1 MDDLLLS
8 VKKTEDSLL
17 RLKQQRKAAAGQA
30 NTVCMA
36 KSNEI
41 SDENKIRMQVAL
53 DVGEYIKQVMFI
65 HANSIFCQGATFISK
80 CEVA

>member
-17 RLKQQRKAAAGQA
+17 RLKQQRKAAAGQT
-30 NTVCMA
+30 NTVSMA
-36 KSNEI
+36 RSNEI

-53 DVGEYIKQVMFI
+53 DVGEYIKQVMLI
-65 HANSIFCQGATFISK
+65 HVYSIFCHVTTLHI
-80 CEVA
+80 